1 MKMYSKIKKYKQ
13 LNNSNPN
20 LNFQNHEIL
29 EIEKENEEE
38 QIQLAL
44 FKSLEEINQKKEKK
58 EKFINLIDGKTVK
71 DDEELENDE
80 EYDENFG
87 ICPITRDYMKHPMLA
102 PSGNYYEKKA
112 IFRWI
117 NENHNDPITREFL
130 SSEMLVED
138 LDYKRK
144 IREYIKKRTKEKVY

>member
-58 EKFINLIDGKTVK
+58 EKFINLIDGKTV
-71 DDEELENDE
+71 EEE
-80 EYDENFG
+80 EEEEFDENFG
-87 ICPITRDYMKHPMLA
+87 ICPITKDYMRHPMLA

-117 NENHNDPITREFL
+117 NEHHNDPITREWL

-144 IREYIKKRTKEKVY
+144 IKDYIKKIK

>member
-1 MKMYSKIKKYKQ
+1 MHLKIKNFSQPKSSI
-13 LNNSNPN
+13 SNIYY
-20 LNFQNHEIL
+20 QNQEIIEL
-29 EIEKENEEE
+29 ENESEEE
-38 QIQLAL
+38 QINLAL
-44 FKSLEEINQKKEKK
+44 LKSLEEINQKKEKK
-58 EKFINLIDGKTVK
+58 EKFINLIDGKTVE
-71 DDEELENDE
+71 DEEEIENEE

-87 ICPITRDYMKHPMLA
+87 ICPITRDYMKHPMLF

>member
-1 MKMYSKIKKYKQ
+1 MHLKIKNFSQPKSSI
-13 LNNSNPN
+13 SNIYY
-20 LNFQNHEIL
+20 QNQEIIEL
-29 EIEKENEEE
+29 ENESEEE
-38 QIQLAL
+38 QINLAL
-44 FKSLEEINQKKEKK
+44 LKSLEEINQKKEKK
-58 EKFINLIDGKTVK
+58 EKFINLIDGKTVE
-71 DDEELENDE
+71 DEEEIENEE

-87 ICPITRDYMKHPMLA
+87 ICPITKDYMRHPMLA

-117 NENHNDPITREFL
+117 NEHHNDPITRKWL

-144 IREYIKKRTKEKVY
+144 IKDYIKKMK

>member
-44 FKSLEEINQKKEKK
+44 FKSLEEINKKKEKK
-58 EKFINLIDGKTVK
+58 EKFINLIDGKTV
-71 DDEELENDE
+71 EEE
-80 EYDENFG
+80 EEEEFDENFG
-87 ICPITRDYMKHPMLA
+87 ICPITKDYMRHPMLA

-117 NENHNDPITREFL
+117 NEHHNDPITREWL

-144 IREYIKKRTKEKVY
+144 IRDYIKKMK

>member
-13 LNNSNPN
+13 LNNSIPS
-20 LNFQNHEIL
+20 LHFQNHEIL

-58 EKFINLIDGKTVK
+58 EKFINLIDGKTV
-71 DDEELENDE
+71 EEE
-80 EYDENFG
+80 EEEEFDENFG
-87 ICPITRDYMKHPMLA
+87 ICPITKDYMRHPMLA

-117 NENHNDPITREFL
+117 NEHHNDPITREWL

-144 IREYIKKRTKEKVY
+144 IKDYIKKMK

>member
-1 MKMYSKIKKYKQ
+1 MKIYSKIKKYKQ

-58 EKFINLIDGKTVK
+58 EKFINLIDGKTV
-71 DDEELENDE
+71 EEE
-80 EYDENFG
+80 EEEEFDENFG
-87 ICPITRDYMKHPMLA
+87 ICPITKDYMRHPMLA

-117 NENHNDPITREFL
+117 NEHHNDPITREWL

-144 IREYIKKRTKEKVY
+144 IKDYIKKMK

>member
-44 FKSLEEINQKKEKK
+44 FKSLEEIKKKEKK
-58 EKFINLIDGKTVK
+58 EKFINLIDGKTV
-71 DDEELENDE
+71 EEE
-80 EYDENFG
+80 EEEEFDENFG
-87 ICPITRDYMKHPMLA
+87 ICPITKDYMRHPMLA

-117 NENHNDPITREFL
+117 NEHHNDPITREWL

-144 IREYIKKRTKEKVY
+144 IKDYIKKMK

>member
-1 MKMYSKIKKYKQ
+1 
-13 LNNSNPN
+13 
-20 LNFQNHEIL
+20 
-29 EIEKENEEE
+29 
-38 QIQLAL
+38 
-44 FKSLEEINQKKEKK
+44 
-58 EKFINLIDGKTVK
+58 
-71 DDEELENDE
+71 
-80 EYDENFG
+80 
-87 ICPITRDYMKHPMLA
+87 MKHPMLS

>member
-20 LNFQNHEIL
+20 PNFQNHEIL

-58 EKFINLIDGKTVK
+58 EKFINLIDGKTV
-71 DDEELENDE
+71 EEE
-80 EYDENFG
+80 EEEEFDENFG
-87 ICPITRDYMKHPMLA
+87 ICPITKDYMRHPMLA

-117 NENHNDPITREFL
+117 NEHHNDPITREWL

-144 IREYIKKRTKEKVY
+144 IKDYIKKMK

>member
-44 FKSLEEINQKKEKK
+44 FKSLEEINQKKEK
-58 EKFINLIDGKTVK
+58 
-71 DDEELENDE
+71 
-80 EYDENFG
+80 
-87 ICPITRDYMKHPMLA
+87 
-102 PSGNYYEKKA
+102 
-112 IFRWI
+112 
-117 NENHNDPITREFL
+117 
-130 SSEMLVED
+130 
-138 LDYKRK
+138 
-144 IREYIKKRTKEKVY
+144 

>member
-44 FKSLEEINQKKEKK
+44 FKSLEEINKKKEKK
-58 EKFINLIDGKTVK
+58 EKFINLIDGKTV
-71 DDEELENDE
+71 EEE
-80 EYDENFG
+80 EEEEFDENFG
-87 ICPITRDYMKHPMLA
+87 ICPITKDYMRHPMLA

-117 NENHNDPITREFL
+117 NEHHNDPITREWL

-144 IREYIKKRTKEKVY
+144 IKDYIKKMK

>member
-58 EKFINLIDGKTVK
+58 EKFINLIDGKTV
-71 DDEELENDE
+71 EEE
-80 EYDENFG
+80 EEEEFDENFG
-87 ICPITRDYMKHPMLA
+87 ICPITKDCMRHPMLA

-117 NENHNDPITREFL
+117 NEHHNDPITREWL

-144 IREYIKKRTKEKVY
+144 IKDYIKKMK

>member
-1 MKMYSKIKKYKQ
+1 MHLNIKNFSQPKRSI
-13 LNNSNPN
+13 SNIYY
-20 LNFQNHEIL
+20 QNQEIL
-29 EIEKENEEE
+29 ELENESEEE
-38 QIQLAL
+38 QINLAII
-44 FKSLEEINQKKEKK
+44 KSLEEINQKKEKK
-58 EKFINLIDGKTVK
+58 EKFINLIDGKTVE
-71 DDEELENDE
+71 DEEEIENEE

-87 ICPITRDYMKHPMLA
+87 ICPIIRDYMKHPMLS

-117 NENHNDPITREFL
+117 NEHHNDPITREWL

-144 IREYIKKRTKEKVY
+144 IKDYIKKMK

>member
-20 LNFQNHEIL
+20 LNFQNNEIL

-58 EKFINLIDGKTVK
+58 EKFINLIDGKTVE
-71 DDEELENDE
+71 DEEEIENE
-80 EYDENFG
+80 GEYDENFG

>member
-29 EIEKENEEE
+29 EIEKENEEQ

-44 FKSLEEINQKKEKK
+44 FKSLEKINQKKEKK
-58 EKFINLIDGKTVK
+58 EKFINLIDGKTV
-71 DDEELENDE
+71 EEE
-80 EYDENFG
+80 EEEEFDENFG
-87 ICPITRDYMKHPMLA
+87 ICPITKDYMRHPMLA

-117 NENHNDPITREFL
+117 NEHHNDPITREWL

-144 IREYIKKRTKEKVY
+144 IRDYIKKMK

>member
-58 EKFINLIDGKTVK
+58 EKFINLIDGKTV
-71 DDEELENDE
+71 EEE
-80 EYDENFG
+80 EEEEFDENFG
-87 ICPITRDYMKHPMLA
+87 ICPITKDYMRHPMLA

-117 NENHNDPITREFL
+117 NEHHNDPITREWL

-144 IREYIKKRTKEKVY
+144 IKDYIKKMK

>member
-1 MKMYSKIKKYKQ
+1 MHSKIKNFSQPKISI
-13 LNNSNPN
+13 SNIYY
-20 LNFQNHEIL
+20 QNQEIL
-29 EIEKENEEE
+29 ELENESEE
-38 QIQLAL
+38 ERINLAII
-44 FKSLEEINQKKEKK
+44 KSLEEINQKKEKK
-58 EKFINLIDGKTVK
+58 EKFINLIDGKTVE
-71 DDEELENDE
+71 DEEEIENKE

-87 ICPITRDYMKHPMLA
+87 ICPITRDYMKHPMLS

>member
-58 EKFINLIDGKTVK
+58 EKFINLIDGKTV
-71 DDEELENDE
+71 EEE
-80 EYDENFG
+80 EEEEFDENFG
-87 ICPITRDYMKHPMLA
+87 ICPITKDYMRHPMLA

-117 NENHNDPITREFL
+117 NEHHNDPITREFL

>member
-58 EKFINLIDGKTVK
+58 EKFINLIDGKTV
-71 DDEELENDE
+71 EEKE
-80 EYDENFG
+80 EEEEFDENFG
-87 ICPITRDYMKHPMLA
+87 ICPITKDYMRHPMLA

-117 NENHNDPITREFL
+117 NEHHNDPITREWL

-144 IREYIKKRTKEKVY
+144 IKDYIKKMK